1 MRYARGLQLAASEP
15 IGRGANR
22 EDRRRLRYLQESAV
36 KLSAAAC
43 ADNPVLAIEG
53 LAKKYTAEHEKGTEQ
68 VEAAEMLS
76 KACRA
81 LARGQAPDPI
91 TAITQD

>member
-1 MRYARGLQLAASEP
+1 
-15 IGRGANR
+15 
-22 EDRRRLRYLQESAV
+22 V

-43 ADNPVLAIEG
+43 ADNPVLAIER
-53 LAKKYTAEHEKGTEQ
+53 LAKKYTAEHEKCTELP
-68 VEAAEMLS
+68 AAAKMLS

-81 LARGQAPDPI
+81 LAKGQAPDPI